1 MTGGS
6 YESFFGLTERPFSL
20 TPDPKYFFKSRSH
33 GRALESLIFGLR
45 RRDTFLLLSG
55 DLGLGKT
62 TICRTII
69 EQLRRR
75 TPVACA
81 ANALTSPTDL
91 LRLVLRDVGAAPDG
105 MLTVDPTSSRDALY
119 AALVEVLSVMK
130 GPRDGGA
137 VLIVDEAHNAPPV
150 VIEEL
155 TRLAAISI
163 NGENALQIVL
173 SAQPSDGDAGPAAI
187 RSIDAAI
194 ATRARLLPFGRE
206 DCAAYVT
213 HRLTIAG
220 GGSVTFSPRAID
232 LLFGLSGGV
241 PRLVNLLCER
251 ALQESAAHERRKID
265 PAAIEAAASALE
277 LLRARRKRFRWFHKR
292 VS

>member
-1 MTGGS
+1 MTGAG
-6 YESFFGLTERPFSL
+6 YESFFGLSERPFSL
-20 TPDPKYFFKSRSH
+20 TPDTKYFFKSRSH

-45 RRDTFLLLSG
+45 RRDKFLMLSG
-55 DLGLGKT
+55 DLGVGKT
-62 TICRTII
+62 LTCRTLV

-75 TPVACA
+75 APVAYA
-81 ANALTSPTDL
+81 ASALLSPADL
-91 LRLVLRDVGAAPDG
+91 LRRVLHDFG
-105 MLTVDPTSSRDALY
+105 LTSAENVAVTATSSSQELY
-119 AALVEVLSVMK
+119 DLLVQSLTTVR
-130 GPRDGGA
+130 PTNDGA
-137 VLIVDEAHNAPPV
+137 VLIVDEAHDAPPV

-155 TRLAAISI
+155 ARLAAIRV
-163 NGENALQIVL
+163 NGEHALQIVL
-173 SAQPSDGDAGPAAI
+173 SAQPSENDATTAGM
-187 RSIDAAI
+187 RSIDRDI

-220 GGSVTFSPRAID
+220 GGNVMFSSRAID